1 MNEKELVAA
10 GDRMTAR
17 IRHVIEHD
25 PGLRTAL
32 RRGIGRPPKDIA
44 NFHAH
49 AVVAPFLPERPD
61 HATERA
67 FYTVAALIAA
77 QQRGARDQDV
87 ARAALEKDDGAE
99 GGSTGAANTA
109 AGRSR
114 RRNLGETLAWA
125 VEKGRVNGDTAR
137 DRLHLLARY
146 RVDRLHRELP
156 KLVSYLRA
164 DLIPVDW
171 GYLLRDLA
179 RWGSERDQVAKEW
192 VQRYHR
198 TRDDIQRE
206 RKRRDDDASG
216 TAGDTTIETE
226 DRLS

>member
-1 MNEKELVAA
+1 MNQKELIAV

-17 IRHVIEHD
+17 IRHVIEND
-25 PGLRTAL
+25 PGLRAAL

-87 ARAALEKDDGAE
+87 AGSASDGHEGAE
-99 GGSTGAANTA
+99 GGPTGGAGTA

-125 VEKGRVNGDTAR
+125 VEKGRVNGDAAR

-156 KLVSYLRA
+156 KLISYLRA

-206 RKRRDDDASG
+206 RKRRADDESPA
-216 TAGDTTIETE
+216 AADTTIETE
-226 DRLS
+226 DQLS